1 MIRSYHA
8 SCLSTLETTVTV
20 GLSAIQIY
28 GFTYFILPQYS
39 PPRRATSVRRNFAEV
54 RKWTLKRGCHYPQR
68 HQHQYL
74 SGRYWWLI
82 GCSHA
87 TTTLDTVEDCCR
99 SLSECHGTSRRFLG
113 ASKLFCHRW
122 LTHLDYTDYTSECSR
137 WESWTY
143 KTRANATGVSTE
155 STMEKTQEFVPMLA
169 ICLLSVN
176 IRGLFLHPTECREIL
191 NSLKTE

>member
-1 MIRSYHA
+1 VIRSYHA
-8 SCLSTLETTVTV
+8 SCLSILETTATV

-39 PPRRATSVRRNFAEV
+39 PPQRATSVRRNFAEV

-113 ASKLFCHRW
+113 DSKLFCHRW
-122 LTHLDYTDYTSECSR
+122 GGL
-137 WESWTY
+137 
-143 KTRANATGVSTE
+143 KTRDWKTRDLEKYGGGKRRTKFPGWKTHDHHLWNAKWISIKLKGTVYD
-155 STMEKTQEFVPMLA
+155 MY
-169 ICLLSVN
+169 ILL
-176 IRGLFLHPTECREIL
+176 
-191 NSLKTE
+191 